1 MFCEFLLFRGD
12 RPERA
17 SVIAGAEVINGTHRG
32 DPPLLTT
39 LPVSFKE
46 AEEARSLSSTRDKW
60 TARKRAS
67 AKRGKILADRNAMKT
82 KRALLCQ
89 REREGERD
97 DPDYQIGD
105 KKLARQGMESMRGKK
120 SWLYKWSSVRT
131 DQFLVKRPAE
141 KDLIVRK

>member
-1 MFCEFLLFRGD
+1 MTRARG
-12 RPERA
+12 
-17 SVIAGAEVINGTHRG
+17 G

-46 AEEARSLSSTRDKW
+46 AEEARSLSARDKW

-105 KKLARQGMESMRGKK
+105 KKQASKARHGKYERK
-120 SWLYKWSSVRT
+120 EKWT
-131 DQFLVKRPAE
+131 NGRPSE
-141 KDLIVRK
+141 RINF

>member
-1 MFCEFLLFRGD
+1 M
-12 RPERA
+12 
-17 SVIAGAEVINGTHRG
+17 INGTHGG
-32 DPPLLTT
+32 DPPLLTA

-89 REREGERD
+89 REREGERAD
-97 DPDYQIGD
+97 RRQEASKATHGKKESE
-105 KKLARQGMESMRGKK
+105 KKLAQQMVVRQNGSISSHAAAAGRPKKPSLSESKAI
-120 SWLYKWSSVRT
+120 SCSNS
-131 DQFLVKRPAE
+131 
-141 KDLIVRK
+141 

>member
-1 MFCEFLLFRGD
+1 MTNGLRGS
-12 RPERA
+12 ER
-17 SVIAGAEVINGTHRG
+17 VRRE
-32 DPPLLTT
+32 
-39 LPVSFKE
+39 
-46 AEEARSLSSTRDKW
+46 
-60 TARKRAS
+60 
-67 AKRGKILADRNAMKT
+67 RGKILADRNAMKT

-105 KKLARQGMESMRGKK
+105 KKQARQGMESMRGKK
-120 SWLYKWSSVRT
+120 SWLYKWSSVRA

>member
-1 MFCEFLLFRGD
+1 MFCAFLLFIGD
-12 RPERA
+12 RPGRA
-17 SVIAGAEVINGTHRG
+17 SVIARAEVINGTHGG

-46 AEEARSLSSTRDKW
+46 AEEAMSLSARDKW

-89 REREGERD
+89 QEREGEREMI
-97 DPDYQIGD
+97 QIIR
-105 KKLARQGMESMRGKK
+105 LETRS
-120 SWLYKWSSVRT
+120 
-131 DQFLVKRPAE
+131 
-141 KDLIVRK
+141 